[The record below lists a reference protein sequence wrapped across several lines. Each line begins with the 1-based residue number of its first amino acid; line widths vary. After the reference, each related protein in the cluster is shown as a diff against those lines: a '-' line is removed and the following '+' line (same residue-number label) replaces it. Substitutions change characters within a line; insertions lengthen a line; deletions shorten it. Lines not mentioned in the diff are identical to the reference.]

1 MQTKTDSFM
10 EALTNVAVGFGINFT
25 ANVFILPAVLGVP
38 VNLKELGFI
47 GILYTIVSVTRSYTL
62 RRIFNGKSIWQAL
75 KGRFGR
81 QHEVVRAEGIYGT
94 LAEKARHDVKLLV
107 TDDRR

>member
-25 ANVFILPAVLGVP
+25 ANILILPAVLSVP

-62 RRIFNGKSIWQAL
+62 RRIFNGKSIWQAI

-81 QHEVVRAEGIYGT
+81 EQEFVRSEGPYT
-94 LAEKARHDVKLLV
+94 NLALQARERA
-107 TDDRR
+107 RRLSSPDSH